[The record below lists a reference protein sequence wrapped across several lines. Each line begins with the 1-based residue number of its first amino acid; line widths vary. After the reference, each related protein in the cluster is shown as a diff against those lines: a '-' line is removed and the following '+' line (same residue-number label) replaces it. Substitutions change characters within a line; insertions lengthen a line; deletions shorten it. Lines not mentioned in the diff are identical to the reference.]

1 MIAYLCS
8 IARYWKDPYEFRPQR
23 FMEDWPKDAFL
34 PFSGGARQ
42 CIGRRYVNSSLSLQY
57 FFTENNSKRFSETES
72 IAILTIL
79 IQRYRV
85 EVLEEPQFASETY
98 EERYKRVLAVTAG
111 ITNT

>member
-1 MIAYLCS
+1 MIAYPCS

-57 FFTENNSKRFSETES
+57 FFTENNSKKGSLRRNQSQFLRFSYS
-72 IAILTIL
+72 AI
-79 IQRYRV
+79 
-85 EVLEEPQFASETY
+85 VLKY
-98 EERYKRVLAVTAG
+98 
-111 ITNT
+111 